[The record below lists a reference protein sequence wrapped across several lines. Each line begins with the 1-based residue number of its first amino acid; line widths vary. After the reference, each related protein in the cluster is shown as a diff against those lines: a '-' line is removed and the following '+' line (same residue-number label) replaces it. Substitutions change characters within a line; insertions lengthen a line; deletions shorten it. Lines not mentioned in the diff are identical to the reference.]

1 MHNTTGIILHGLL
14 RCTYFLSVF
23 FSICVNFVCVC
34 VLCVCEFSSLCVCA
48 VLSHTHTHPHRRASF
63 VSGGHIIFALQT
75 LIVPGRLSIV
85 SESSLCVLS
94 AESCVY
100 SLVGRDY
107 PLIGTIRFRESGD
120 CVDTFP
126 EQGRDRY
133 IDSSQLKQTI
143 SACSR

>member
-1 MHNTTGIILHGLL
+1 
-14 RCTYFLSVF
+14 V
-23 FSICVNFVCVC
+23 VCVC
-34 VLCVCEFSSLCVCA
+34 CVEP
-48 VLSHTHTHPHRRASF
+48 HTHTHPHTEERALCR
-63 VSGGHIIFALQT
+63 GHIIFALQT